1 MGKSEKII
9 AAVDVG
15 TTKVVVVAGRKNE
28 DGKVEILGYGKARS
42 MGVKRGVVLNIDEA
56 FSAIHEAI
64 RQAED
69 AFGGDIEEV
78 YVNIV
83 GQQLKTVTRHGERY
97 ISESRLVSE
106 EDVEALFKQVKQ
118 LDLPDGYKIYHTSP
132 QLFTIDHEVGI
143 PNPVGMTG
151 EKMEA
156 DFKLL
161 VAPQQYEDNLR
172 LCFERAGISICKTM
186 IDPIASSEILLSED
200 EKEAGVVLLDIG
212 GGTSK
217 MAIYH
222 DGVLCYSS
230 LIPFGGNVITHD
242 IKEGC
247 SILVRQAESLKVQFG
262 QAMGDFAPEDKV
274 VTIPGI
280 SGWEPKEISFKSLA
294 FIIQA
299 RMEEIIE
306 AFFYQLDKSGYMDK
320 VGAGIVLTGGSAL
333 MPNLSQLIKYQTG
346 LDVRKGIPR
355 LKLEG
360 QWKELE
366 DPRNATVLGLLRNA
380 LNEAE
385 EEQAKDYSL
394 KKKRKKTRSTQP
406 GFFSQMK
413 KEVTRQVTLFFEDE
427 QDTEMY

>member
-1 MGKSEKII
+1 MYKKIKLMGKSEKII

-28 DGKVEILGYGKARS
+28 DGKVEVLGYGKARS

-242 IKEGC
+242 IK
-247 SILVRQAESLKVQFG
+247 
-262 QAMGDFAPEDKV
+262 
-274 VTIPGI
+274 
-280 SGWEPKEISFKSLA
+280 
-294 FIIQA
+294 
-299 RMEEIIE
+299 
-306 AFFYQLDKSGYMDK
+306 
-320 VGAGIVLTGGSAL
+320 
-333 MPNLSQLIKYQTG
+333 
-346 LDVRKGIPR
+346 
-355 LKLEG
+355 
-360 QWKELE
+360 
-366 DPRNATVLGLLRNA
+366 
-380 LNEAE
+380 
-385 EEQAKDYSL
+385 
-394 KKKRKKTRSTQP
+394 
-406 GFFSQMK
+406 
-413 KEVTRQVTLFFEDE
+413 
-427 QDTEMY
+427 